1 MVNTTNGDNMKKI
14 LILLVVFLLSGCVMG
29 NSPTSLVEN
38 LFNKYQMLDDDIE
51 DDINRML
58 DGQSLSSDQIIRY
71 RKLLES
77 QYKNLTYEVKNEE
90 IDGDKA
96 VVTVEIE
103 VIDYKKAIRDF
114 TFDSNLYTKYEYDN
128 KKLNLLE
135 NAKDKVIYTIDINV
149 SKDKDGNWKLDNL
162 SNSTLQKIEGMY

>member
-1 MVNTTNGDNMKKI
+1 MKKI

-38 LFNKYQMLDDDIE
+38 LFNKYQMLDNDIK

-58 DGQSLSSDQIIRY
+58 EGQSLSSDQVIRY
-71 RKLLES
+71 RKLLEN
-77 QYKNLTYEVKNEE
+77 QYKNLTYEIKGEE

-114 TFDSNLYTKYEYDN
+114 TYDSNLYTKHDYDN
-128 KKLNLLE
+128 QKLDLLE
-135 NAKDKVIYTIDINV
+135 DAKEKVIYRIDIYA

>member
-1 MVNTTNGDNMKKI
+1 
-14 LILLVVFLLSGCVMG
+14 MG

-38 LFNKYQMLDDDIE
+38 LFNKYQMLDNDIK

-58 DGQSLSSDQIIRY
+58 EGQSLSSDQVIRY
-71 RKLLES
+71 RKLLEN
-77 QYKNLTYEVKNEE
+77 QYKNLTYEIKGEE

-114 TFDSNLYTKYEYDN
+114 TYDSNLYTKHDYDN
-128 KKLNLLE
+128 QKLDLLE
-135 NAKDKVIYTIDINV
+135 DAKEKVIYRIDIYA

>member
-1 MVNTTNGDNMKKI
+1 MKKI